1 MPEYFPLQWR
11 SADEEPPAEVIL
23 LRNARIFDGKSDTL
37 PTTTSDLLIRD
48 NMIEKVGL
56 NLEVPQTDDTVAV
69 VDCEGKTLM
78 PGLIDM
84 HSHLCIQ
91 EGMLEGRDSFDMMA
105 MGAMC
110 AQDCMDYLQ
119 QGFTTV
125 RDAGGNVLG
134 MSKAVKD
141 GRIPGPRIFASG
153 AFISQTGGHGD
164 TGCCFDQ
171 PGDMDRLEKNGFA
184 HIVDGVPEVLKATR
198 NNLRK
203 GATQIKIMAGGG
215 CASAFDPIHVT
226 QLTFDEMKAACD
238 VAKDYGTYVLCHAYH
253 DESINRAIDAGVKC
267 VEHGFLMSEET
278 MERMAREGIALSIQA
293 VMSLEVFA
301 HAEAI
306 TFFTKSQQM
315 KGAMVN
321 AGAMKM
327 MKLAIK
333 YKPLIVSGGD
343 MFGNAYQHRQAD
355 NIIAMHTMGGFD
367 TATALKSATGN
378 AGEVLSWSTG
388 MNPYPYGKVGVI
400 EEGAYADVILVDG
413 NPLED
418 ITCLRRKNVQVVI
431 KDGKCYKYTLGDDAL
446 KVVNK

>member
-91 EGMLEGRDSFDMMA
+91 EGMLEGRDNFDMMA

-171 PGDMDRLEKNGFA
+171 
-184 HIVDGVPEVLKATR
+184 
-198 NNLRK
+198 
-203 GATQIKIMAGGG
+203 
-215 CASAFDPIHVT
+215 
-226 QLTFDEMKAACD
+226 
-238 VAKDYGTYVLCHAYH
+238 
-253 DESINRAIDAGVKC
+253 
-267 VEHGFLMSEET
+267 
-278 MERMAREGIALSIQA
+278 
-293 VMSLEVFA
+293 
-301 HAEAI
+301 
-306 TFFTKSQQM
+306 
-315 KGAMVN
+315 
-321 AGAMKM
+321 
-327 MKLAIK
+327 
-333 YKPLIVSGGD
+333 
-343 MFGNAYQHRQAD
+343 
-355 NIIAMHTMGGFD
+355 
-367 TATALKSATGN
+367 
-378 AGEVLSWSTG
+378 
-388 MNPYPYGKVGVI
+388 VGV
-400 EEGAYADVILVDG
+400 
-413 NPLED
+413 
-418 ITCLRRKNVQVVI
+418 
-431 KDGKCYKYTLGDDAL
+431 
-446 KVVNK
+446 